1 MTGAPLQ
8 GQSQTHRQE
17 QSQARQQEQSQ
28 ARRQEQSQAR
38 RQEQSQTRRQVQV
51 EASALPEVVVRVL
64 GPVEVVGAARP
75 FRRAWCL
82 DLVAYLAL
90 HPAGA
95 RADAWV
101 TALWPDRVPPDA
113 TRFSTISDARR
124 ALGRASDGSDHLPR
138 SVGRLTFATTVTT
151 DWAQFRSLAAARG
164 PGAPAAWRAALEL
177 VRGPL
182 LGGLR
187 STDWAVLE
195 GLAAEM
201 EGAIVQL
208 ALDLAE
214 HDLAR
219 RDGRGAERALRRG
232 LLASPYD
239 ERLYRLLFLAADCQG
254 NPSGVESAM
263 CELVRLV
270 SGELGGRAQV
280 LCGPEDP
287 ARWVHPET
295 LAAYRSVSRR
305 SMLQPS
311 VGQVRRAG

>member
-1 MTGAPLQ
+1 MRRDSRRSRTRAALLGADDRAAGTVQRMTRALLQ
-8 GQSQTHRQE
+8 EHVHGHRQD
-17 QSQARQQEQSQ
+17 QIAPP
-28 ARRQEQSQAR
+28 
-38 RQEQSQTRRQVQV
+38 V
-51 EASALPEVVVRVL
+51 LPEVVVRVL
-64 GPVEVVGAARP
+64 GPVEVVGTARP

-95 RADAWV
+95 RADAWM